1 MLDPGAVASRFT
13 SALAG
18 VIRCSWPVLAALAGA
33 LGCASPIEM
42 EDIAY
47 DDRFGEETTL
57 DLYLPEDGATQRPA
71 VLFFHGGVWA
81 SGDKSQYGD
90 AAQRLGGSG
99 YVAATANYRLVPEG
113 SYPAAIQDARC
124 ALAFLRAHA
133 AEYGIDPDR
142 IAVAGYAAGG
152 YLASM
157 LGVAQGT
164 AELEPDC
171 SAGTTGAANAVIA
184 AAAMHDLTLLDDTSE
199 VEEFL
204 GGTLADL
211 PDRYSIASPVS
222 HVKPGAPPY
231 LLIHGDFDWMINVEQ
246 SGRMEA
252 ALREAGGS
260 VRLLELFDPGHSLA
274 AGADNGGL
282 YFGSVRDRPESW
294 TVIIDFLYESLG
306 AP

>member
-1 MLDPGAVASRFT
+1 MKVT
-13 SALAG
+13 ALCLSTAL
-18 VIRCSWPVLAALAGA
+18 VALAGA

-42 EDIAY
+42 VDVAY
-47 DDRFGEETTL
+47 DDRSGEDTTL
-57 DLYLPEDGATQRPA
+57 DVYLPEDGATQRPA
-71 VLFFHGGVWA
+71 VLFLHGGAWA
-81 SGDKSQYGD
+81 SGDKSEYGD
-90 AAQRLGGSG
+90 AAQRLAGSG

-124 ALAFLRAHA
+124 ALAFLRGHA

-142 IAVAGYAAGG
+142 IAVVGYAAGG
-152 YLASM
+152 HLASM

-171 SAGTTGAANAVIA
+171 SAGTTGAANAVVA
-184 AAAMHDLTLLDDTSE
+184 ASAMHDLTLLDDTSE
-199 VEEFL
+199 VEAFL
-204 GGTLADL
+204 GGTLTEL
-211 PDRYSIASPVS
+211 PDRYAIASPVS

-231 LLIHGDFDWMINVEQ
+231 LLIHGDFDFVISVEQ
-246 SGRMEA
+246 SERMNA
-252 ALREAGGS
+252 ALRDAGGS
-260 VRLLELFDPGHSLA
+260 VRFLELFDPGHYLA

-294 TVIIDFLYESLG
+294 TVLIDFLHESLG